1 MERGKRGYK
10 KLRIL
15 STGKGISGR
24 AQGFEKLRSIGSAEE
39 ALPVSKFKRTSRIP
53 CAFSSTSTP
62 LLLSAL
68 SHFNYC
74 SPTSTRCSNF
84 RQCSFSPLLTRTSSQ
99 QPNVLALALSPLS
112 SSSLY
117 SKMSTSRDHTCN
129 TLELTTPLNPL
140 GKPILVPLTTSLY
153 VPGELAD
160 TENVIVDIG
169 TGFYVEKVR
178 LLFSSIILYLPF
190 ITPLYFSNSI
200 LYIHFFIPILEI
212 TCILNSLETYIQ
224 TLEHQRCNQILR
236 SKS

>member
-1 MERGKRGYK
+1 MPK
-10 KLRIL
+10 KLCQ
-15 STGKGISGR
+15 SQSSKER
-24 AQGFEKLRSIGSAEE
+24 AEYLAHFL
-39 ALPVSKFKRTSRIP
+39 LL
-53 CAFSSTSTP
+53 
-62 LLLSAL
+62 LLLSFSLHSAISTIARLHQPAAQISGNAASLL
-68 SHFNYC
+68 SL
-74 SPTSTRCSNF
+74 PV
-84 RQCSFSPLLTRTSSQ
+84 PSSQ
-99 QPNVLALALSPLS
+99 QPNVLALALSPL

-190 ITPLYFSNSI
+190 ITPLHFSNSI